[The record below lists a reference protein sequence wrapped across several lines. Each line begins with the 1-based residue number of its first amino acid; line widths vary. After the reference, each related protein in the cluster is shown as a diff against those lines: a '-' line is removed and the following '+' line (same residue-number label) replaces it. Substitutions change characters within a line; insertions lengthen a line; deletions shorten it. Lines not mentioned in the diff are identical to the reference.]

1 MPLTFIFKHR
11 LYDFLKWIQWLHL
24 GRDTRGALE
33 LSYYGLYL
41 LRYLLEQHSRKAK
54 DLSFIYS
61 REQLA
66 AETFEQARLEGHS
79 VEGAQE
85 LAMDALMKGLSTTCW
100 SILIEVLEKE
110 FAVEVDDEQRIP
122 FAEKLLPLVK
132 PVFEPYDLTQPEFE
146 LSPDYVQLYTEL
158 TGAVVLYIEQY
169 GVQ

>member
-1 MPLTFIFKHR
+1 MK
-11 LYDFLKWIQWLHL
+11 QEQQ
-24 GRDTRGALE
+24 E

-41 LRYLLEQHSRKAK
+41 LRYLMEQHSKKAK
-54 DLSFIYS
+54 DLNFIYN
-61 REQLA
+61 RELQA
-66 AETFEQARLEGHS
+66 AETFEQARREGHS

-85 LAMDALMKGLSTTCW
+85 LAMDALMKGLSMTPW
-100 SILIEVLEKE
+100 SILMEVLEKE
-110 FAVEVDDEQRIP
+110 FAVEVDEEQIP

-146 LSPDYVQLYTEL
+146 LSTDYVQLYTEL

>member
-1 MPLTFIFKHR
+1 M
-11 LYDFLKWIQWLHL
+11 HL
-24 GRDTRGALE
+24 GRDTKEQPE

-66 AETFEQARLEGHS
+66 AETFEQARLDGYS

-85 LAMDALMKGLSTTCW
+85 LAMSVLTKDLGLSQW

-110 FAVEVDDEQRIP
+110 FSRELNDGQRLT
-122 FAEKLLPLVK
+122 FAEKLLPLLA
-132 PVFEPYDLTQPEFE
+132 PVFEPYDFTEPEFE

-158 TGAVVLYIEQY
+158 TGGVVLYIEQY